1 MLRPTTDLILLHLTY
16 QLSPSV
22 SSSSEVRMTAISLS
36 TGRGRI
42 APVIVLLLTWMDD
55 SAESLKTKVNLSVLE
70 RI

>member
-1 MLRPTTDLILLHLTY
+1 
-16 QLSPSV
+16 
-22 SSSSEVRMTAISLS
+22 MTAISFS
-36 TGRGRI
+36 IGKERI